1 MTMDSKKIE
10 ELLNRYWNCETSL
23 EEEAQLREYFQGGN
37 VPLDQKE
44 AAALF
49 QYFHA
54 SRNEPVPEVT
64 LDASRL
70 QGPTP
75 KGKWVQLMG
84 YTLRIAAGIVVLVI
98 ATWFIRNEI
107 MTNDRAEE
115 KAQEAEVR
123 LAFEETKKALKMIS
137 ANFGKAEQEAKKINL
152 FNEAQEEIQKS
163 SDHR

>member
-1 MTMDSKKIE
+1 MDSKKIE

-23 EEEAQLREYFQGGN
+23 EEEAQLREYFQKGN
-37 VPLDQKE
+37 VPEEQKE

-70 QGPTP
+70 QGQTP
-75 KGKWVQLMG
+75 KGKRVQLVG
-84 YTLRIAAGIVVLVI
+84 YSLRIAAGIVALVV
-98 ATWFIRNEI
+98 ATWFIRSEI
-107 MTNDRAEE
+107 QKNDQANNH
-115 KAQEAEVR
+115 AQEEEVR

-152 FNEAQEEIQKS
+152 FNEAQEQIQKP